1 MSKIKIEMEIEV
13 TDQDIDDIV
22 CTAFEG
28 GINYWCDHVEPVGDL
43 LGDYEHEQIAKD
55 GYLYLYD
62 IEDDEEKW
70 ILTKSRA
77 SMILSSCL
85 SQKRPTCATP
95 IRWDWP
101 PCRKRRSSASIHP
114 AAPPGHRSSFLI
126 QGRT

>member
-28 GINYWCDHVEPVGDL
+28 GINYWCGYVEPVGDL

-70 ILTKSRA
+70 ILTKSRLLNGIRMYINN
-77 SMILSSCL
+77 SMIN
-85 SQKRPTCATP
+85 AYP
-95 IRWDWP
+95 IILYGNGIDT
-101 PCRKRRSSASIHP
+101 SEVDSNIADMI
-114 AAPPGHRSSFLI
+114 I
-126 QGRT
+126 QFALFEDIIYG

>member
-28 GINYWCDHVEPVGDL
+28 GINYWCDGIEIVGAL
-43 LGDYEHEQIAKD
+43 LGNYTHEQISKD

-70 ILTKSRA
+70 ILTKSRLLNGIKMYITNSTTRGYPSILYGKQIDTCEIDSCIA
-77 SMILSSCL
+77 DMI
-85 SQKRPTCATP
+85 
-95 IRWDWP
+95 
-101 PCRKRRSSASIHP
+101 
-114 AAPPGHRSSFLI
+114 I
-126 QGRT
+126 QFALFEDIIYG

>member
-70 ILTKSRA
+70 ILTKSRLLNGIKMYITNSTTKGYPSILYGKQIDTSEVDSCIA
-77 SMILSSCL
+77 DMI
-85 SQKRPTCATP
+85 
-95 IRWDWP
+95 
-101 PCRKRRSSASIHP
+101 
-114 AAPPGHRSSFLI
+114 I
-126 QGRT
+126 QFALFEDIIYG